1 MRFHKDSHRIADG
14 VPERRERGVR
24 GEDVERVVP
33 QVQRVLPLEL
43 GLVVEHVRV
52 DPGGVNVHKNVI
64 IQLQNTDVICS

>member
-1 MRFHKDSHRIADG
+1 MG
-14 VPERRERGVR
+14 

-52 DPGGVNVHKNVI
+52 NPGGVNVHKNLI
-64 IQLQNTDVICS
+64 IQLQM